1 MIGSVDLTTPLVV
14 TDDVKAYQL
23 TWIIKDMGIE
33 ATHGGGAVPAEWKG
47 GPFVPNFT
55 LKGGATTDP
64 VETGNNLN
72 VNTN

>member
-1 MIGSVDLTTPLVV
+1 
-14 TDDVKAYQL
+14 
-23 TWIIKDMGIE
+23 MGLE
-33 ATHGGGAVPAEWKG
+33 ATDGGSSDAPVEWKG